1 MPTNTETYLN
11 MYTAASNQQH
21 PFWMQRNHKSISFD
35 NFCTATYFL
44 TQPKGHE
51 INSEKKALCFILKS
65 YNPQEFKFVSHWLS
79 ELNTILPSFFLYF
92 FLEMPSWYRHCSS
105 YGPESMEANWHI
117 RKLNCICRWATNL
130 VFVQMLHVWY
140 TLQGINIHIP
150 PNGKFGKSSSSK
162 CPFLGGYVIV
172 SWRVF
177 IFVCSLKFMVHV
189 GKYIYLHGAFGVVS

>member
-44 TQPKGHE
+44 TQPKSHE

-65 YNPQEFKFVSHWLS
+65 YHPQEFKFVSHWLS

-117 RKLNCICRWATNL
+117 RKLNCICRWSRGL
-130 VFVQMLHVWY
+130 VQMLHVWY
-140 TLQGINIHIP
+140 TLQGMDTYPTEREVRKIID
-150 PNGKFGKSSSSK
+150 SK
-162 CPFLGGYVIV
+162 CHFWGDMWSFPGGY
-172 SWRVF
+172 
-177 IFVCSLKFMVHV
+177 L
-189 GKYIYLHGAFGVVS
+189 YLYAHWNLWYM